1 MSMKSEMARSHAGM
15 RYVMCAAIIGAVVCI
30 AQSASL
36 AQGTLSAGSVS
47 AGAGGTALVPITLT
61 LPSELTGA
69 TMQFNLTVVPGTGS
83 PPAIATQVTFDSLVA
98 SPNQNVANGLNS
110 RLVGWFSNFSPL
122 LTGTTVMGNL
132 SVPIPGGAAAASTYT
147 VRVLNPSGT
156 SDVDNTIDLIPSPVN
171 GTITVTGGE
180 PTATPTQVVAPTSTP
195 TQVVVVPTSTPT
207 KTATKAA
214 GTATPTTGGGGV
226 CPTCEDDDG
235 CQIGARG
242 HGFAWLVLV
251 PAIGLLVVRRR
262 RR

>member
-47 AGAGGTALVPITLT
+47 AGAGGTAVVPITLT
-61 LPSELTGA
+61 LPAELTGA
-69 TMQFNLTVVPGTGS
+69 TMQFKLTVVPGTGS
-83 PPAIATQVTFDSLVA
+83 PPAIDTQVTFDTSVA
-98 SPNQNVANGLNS
+98 ATSQNIANGLNS
-110 RLVGWFSNFSPL
+110 RLVGWFANFSPL

-132 SVPIPGGAAAASTYT
+132 SVPIPAGAAAASTYT
-147 VRVLNPSGT
+147 VQVLNPSGT

-171 GTITVTGGE
+171 GTITVTGGA
-180 PTATPTQVVAPTSTP
+180 TATPTSTSTPQVVLPTSTP
-195 TQVVVVPTSTPT
+195 TSTPKPT
-207 KTATKAA
+207 ATATKAG

>member
-1 MSMKSEMARSHAGM
+1 MSMKGEMARSHAGM
-15 RYVMCAAIIGAVVCI
+15 RYVICAAIIGAVVCI

-61 LPSELTGA
+61 LPTEVPAA

-132 SVPIPGGAAAASTYT
+132 NVPIPAGAAAASTYT
-147 VRVLNPSGT
+147 VQVLNPSGT
-156 SDVDNTIDLIPSPVN
+156 QDVDNTIDLIPSGVS
-171 GTITVTGGE
+171 GTITVTGGA
-180 PTATPTQVVAPTSTP
+180 TATPTSTSTPQVVLPTSTP
-195 TQVVVVPTSTPT
+195 TSTPKPT
-207 KTATKAA
+207 ATATKAG

-242 HGFAWLVLV
+242 HGSAWLVLV

>member
-1 MSMKSEMARSHAGM
+1 MSMKGEMARSHAGM

-36 AQGTLSAGSVS
+36 AQGTLSAGNVS
-47 AGAGGTALVPITLT
+47 AGAGGTAVVPITLT
-61 LPSELTGA
+61 LPAELTGA
-69 TMQFNLTVVPGTGS
+69 TMQFKLTVVPGTGS
-83 PPAIATQVTFDSLVA
+83 PPAIDTQVTFDTSVA
-98 SPNQNVANGLNS
+98 ATSQNIANGLNS
-110 RLVGWFSNFSPL
+110 RLVGWFANFSPL

-132 SVPIPGGAAAASTYT
+132 SVPIPAGAAAASTYT
-147 VRVLNPSGT
+147 VQVLNPSGT

-171 GTITVTGGE
+171 GTITVTGGA
-180 PTATPTQVVAPTSTP
+180 TATPTAAPSATP
-195 TQVVVVPTSTPT
+195 TPPPAATATFT
-207 KTATKAA
+207 KTATKPP